1 VRIEDPK
8 SRWAA
13 LTRGG
18 ARTDLGDSA
27 RPATYS
33 RRDPHF
39 APMTNGT
46 ISLLTCDRDN
56 KYWLAWMEATMP
68 SSITQLVIGIAAA
81 IGMAAVSVG
90 AIGNDTAA
98 QSTVEQTQAS
108 PKGGLTKR
116 YETRSSELDFRLG
129 DHQQLKRILLDG
141 SRDRLR

>member
-1 VRIEDPK
+1 MNTPSVRIEDPK

-56 KYWLAWMEATMP
+56 KY
-68 SSITQLVIGIAAA
+68 
-81 IGMAAVSVG
+81 
-90 AIGNDTAA
+90 NDAAA

-116 YETRSSELDFRLG
+116 YETQSSELDFRLG

-141 SRDRLR
+141 SRDRLK